1 MEEAVIIQEEYFDGF
16 LSLYFKQIPLNLKL
30 NPSTFPTNLPFN
42 LYVKDW
48 FHIIFGMDDL
58 DENQSLGLTCNWGAK
73 DSLVNITVAGLE
85 GNIALKCNLYTDSIK
100 PQNLLN
106 FWFTLQV
113 VSKPTLMKLV
123 GGTYIK
129 FGLVGVQVTEYEDD
143 QPGNVV
149 DKYMI
154 SRIIAAAQQLAP
166 QEIPFFDKRLDTM
179 EHITLGFEDHYIKFS
194 GDLL

>member
-1 MEEAVIIQEEYFDGF
+1 
-16 LSLYFKQIPLNLKL
+16 
-30 NPSTFPTNLPFN
+30 
-42 LYVKDW
+42 
-48 FHIIFGMDDL
+48 MDDL

-143 QPGNVV
+143 
-149 DKYMI
+149 
-154 SRIIAAAQQLAP
+154 
-166 QEIPFFDKRLDTM
+166 
-179 EHITLGFEDHYIKFS
+179 
-194 GDLL
+194 